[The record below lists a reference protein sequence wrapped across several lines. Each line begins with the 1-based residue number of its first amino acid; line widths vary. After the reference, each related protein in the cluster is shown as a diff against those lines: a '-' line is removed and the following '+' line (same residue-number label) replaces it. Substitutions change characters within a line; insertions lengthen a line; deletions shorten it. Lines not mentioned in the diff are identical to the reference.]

1 MYQGEEEEEEEEKK
15 EEYGLMVKERVMEKR
30 VEERWRRQPDN
41 RCSSSLGFTRP
52 PSSLTE
58 QTSLSL
64 RSTGHAH
71 ASIALGSSDD
81 SNSVDMHNYEPNSRG
96 RSNTGFSS
104 QLSEITSSSL
114 TPSSYPDNIALTS
127 LPHKGR
133 ESAVPWSRPNHPAV
147 LEEEE
152 EEEEEEEMEPDS
164 LDFTEEAGDAI
175 ERRQASMERRTRE
188 RLRNRE
194 AESLERRV
202 LKERQRQREEA
213 KKPIADQAGSGFNV
227 YCVQYDLQ
235 DCWTINKLSGP

>member
-1 MYQGEEEEEEEEKK
+1 
-15 EEYGLMVKERVMEKR
+15 MVKERVMEKR
-30 VEERWRRQPDN
+30 VEERWRGQPDN
-41 RCSSSLGFTRP
+41 WCSSSLGFTRP

-71 ASIALGSSDD
+71 ASVALGSSDD

-114 TPSSYPDNIALTS
+114 TPSSYQDNIALTS

-147 LEEEE
+147 LE

-188 RLRNRE
+188 RLRQRE
-194 AESLERRV
+194 AESLERRA

-213 KKPIADQAGSGFNV
+213 KPVAEQAGSG
-227 YCVQYDLQ
+227 
-235 DCWTINKLSGP
+235 

>member
-1 MYQGEEEEEEEEKK
+1 MR
-15 EEYGLMVKERVMEKR
+15 VNERVVEKR
-30 VEERWRRQPDN
+30 VEERWRRQQDD

-71 ASIALGSSDD
+71 ASIALGSSNDY
-81 SNSVDMHNYEPNSRG
+81 NSVDMHNYEPNSRG

-104 QLSEITSSSL
+104 QSSAL
-114 TPSSYPDNIALTS
+114 TPSTYQDNITLTP
-127 LPHKGR
+127 LHDKGR
-133 ESAVPWSRPNHPAV
+133 ESAVPWSRPNHTV

-152 EEEEEEEMEPDS
+152 EEEDEEEEMEPDS

-188 RLRNRE
+188 RLQRRE
-194 AESLERRV
+194 AESLERRA

-213 KKPIADQAGSGFNV
+213 SKPIANQAGGSGFNI
-227 YCVQYDLQ
+227 YCFQYDLQ
-235 DCWTINKLSGP
+235 DCWTINKLSG